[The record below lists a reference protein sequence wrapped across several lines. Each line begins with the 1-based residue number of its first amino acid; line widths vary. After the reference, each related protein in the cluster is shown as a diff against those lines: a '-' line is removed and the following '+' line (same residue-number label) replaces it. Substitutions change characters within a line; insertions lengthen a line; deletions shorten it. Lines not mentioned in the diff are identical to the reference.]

1 MNFQALAWNNT
12 FSPQNISCYN
22 KIPRMQQPP
31 TCDHEHQAFAIKC
44 NYLAWIANS
53 KFEFGFNIYIN
64 VSSSSIF
71 AIATESWA
79 EKVQG
84 QKSIK
89 F

>member
-1 MNFQALAWNNT
+1 MAWYKT

-22 KIPRMQQPP
+22 KIPPIQQHP
-31 TCDHEHQAFAIKC
+31 TCDHEHQVFAIKC

-53 KFEFGFNIYIN
+53 KFEFGCNNEIYF
-64 VSSSSIF
+64 SSSSIF
-71 AIATESWA
+71 AIATESWV

-89 F
+89 L